1 MPPQNRRRTTLTVRL
16 ILEDSEK
23 ILMLAQTKLNGD
35 GYTLP
40 GGKIDAIEFAK
51 EALIRESKEEVDIII
66 KKKDLQLAHVI
77 FNKLKGST
85 EIIFFFS
92 TDTWLNIPRI
102 VETEKFKECIWVSPY
117 ELPEKTTTLVK
128 TALKRW
134 VSGKKYSETPKSKK
148 KSTNKENQPSQK
160 PINKERTKVESKIVK

>member
-1 MPPQNRRRTTLTVRL
+1 MPTQNRRRTTLTVRL
-16 ILEDSEK
+16 ILEDAGK
-23 ILMLAQTKLNGD
+23 ILMLAQTKVNGE

-40 GGKIDAIEFAK
+40 GGKIDALEFAK
-51 EALIRESKEEVDIII
+51 EALIRESKEELDIIL

-92 TDTWLNIPRI
+92 TDIWLNIPRI
-102 VETEKFKECIWVSPY
+102 LETEKFKEYIWVSPY

-128 TALKRW
+128 IALKRW
-134 VSGKKYSETPKSKK
+134 VNDKKYSETPKSKK
-148 KSTNKENQPSQK
+148 KSTVKENQTLPK
-160 PINKERTKVESKIVK
+160 PLKKG